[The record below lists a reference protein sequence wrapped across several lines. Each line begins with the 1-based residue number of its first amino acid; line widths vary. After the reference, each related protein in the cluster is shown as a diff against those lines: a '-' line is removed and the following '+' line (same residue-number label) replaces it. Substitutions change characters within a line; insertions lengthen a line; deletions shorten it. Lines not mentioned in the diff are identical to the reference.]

1 MSPIGSG
8 SNTPSH
14 LVELLKGLRRQDLD
28 GGSISLEVDREL
40 KDSFLFFFSIVLS
53 FLLAI
58 QNVSSQLSL
67 LPCLWPAAMIPC
79 YNRLFF
85 SIVKINFILFSYCFI
100 NFSGGEFFT
109 FLLDQKSSRTP
120 GIHLTFK
127 FSEQYC

>member
-28 GGSISLEVDREL
+28 GGSIITRGGQRVKGLMP
-40 KDSFLFFFSIVLS
+40 FFSIVLS

-67 LPCLWPAAMIPC
+67 LPCLWPAAVIPC

-85 SIVKINFILFSYCFI
+85 SIIKINFILLSYCFI
-100 NFSGGEFFT
+100 NFSGGEIFT

-120 GIHLTFK
+120 DIQLTFK
-127 FSEQYC
+127 FSEQYR

>member
-14 LVELLKGLRRQDLD
+14 LIELLKGLRRQDLD

-40 KDSFLFFFSIVLS
+40 KDSCLFFPIVLS

-67 LPCLWPAAMIPC
+67 LPCLWPAAVIPC

-100 NFSGGEFFT
+100 NVSGGEIFT

-120 GIHLTFK
+120 DIQLTFK

>member
-14 LVELLKGLRRQDLD
+14 LIELLKGLRRQDLD

-40 KDSFLFFFSIVLS
+40 KDSCLFFPIVLS

-67 LPCLWPAAMIPC
+67 LPCLWPAAVIPC

-100 NFSGGEFFT
+100 NFSGGEIFT

-120 GIHLTFK
+120 DIQLTFK
-127 FSEQYC
+127 FSEQYR